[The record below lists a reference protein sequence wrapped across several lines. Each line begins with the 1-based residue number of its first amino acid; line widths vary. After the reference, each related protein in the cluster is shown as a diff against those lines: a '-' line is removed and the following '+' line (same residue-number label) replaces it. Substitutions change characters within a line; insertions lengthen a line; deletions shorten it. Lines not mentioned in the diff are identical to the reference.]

1 MWRIM
6 KSKTDIKK
14 KMQEVRFTTEFCMN
28 EDQYQKLIRDK
39 IERNERLYLS
49 NKMKEKRILE
59 S

>member
-1 MWRIM
+1 M